1 MTHSSLPR
9 ELRVTRGPAPDVVH
23 TLDAG
28 PLRGFLRGYVRSLY
42 EAESSP
48 PPRKPCFLFVLLT
61 SEKREEKVQVWEKNK
76 SSATLV
82 HPDGNPSQCF
92 PGGGGGGWGA
102 GPGGRGPLPGATL
115 DQERPSNSSP
125 WSKEALASIPF
136 CCSLACSPG
145 LPTPVCCPQLLH
157 LENGPFPP
165 HRVGG
170 RTGSGTAPGCIP
182 TLLR

>member
-82 HPDGNPSQCF
+82 HPDGNPSQCL

-115 DQERPSNSSP
+115 DQERPSTAVLGARKHWLLSP
-125 WSKEALASIPF
+125 SAALWPAA
-136 CCSLACSPG
+136 LG
-145 LPTPVCCPQLLH
+145 YQLLSAALSCSIWRMAHSH
-157 LENGPFPP
+157 LTELAGEQDLAQRQGASQ
-165 HRVGG
+165 H
-170 RTGSGTAPGCIP
+170 C
-182 TLLR
+182 